1 MGAEG
6 IQQSYARYC
15 RILEKRYADLGPKAV
30 IKKLLGEDVKFGWDE
45 EGDSSTSN
53 TRKENVTGDVGGKIL
68 VCFLISVEGEW
79 DRIETA
85 GGIAKWLQEQLPK
98 CALFP
103 SAKLC
108 VEKAIKWL
116 PKYEAGLEAA
126 RAAGPSAKGPKLFDD
141 SDSD

>member
-1 MGAEG
+1 MPE
-6 IQQSYARYC
+6 
-15 RILEKRYADLGPKAV
+15 EKKG
-30 IKKLLGEDVKFGWDE
+30 KFGWGKHKDVPYGLARVE
-45 EGDSSTSN
+45 QH
-53 TRKENVTGDVGGKIL
+53 VTAL
-68 VCFLISVEGEW
+68 
-79 DRIETA
+79 RQ
-85 GGIAKWLQEQLPK
+85 WLQEQLPK